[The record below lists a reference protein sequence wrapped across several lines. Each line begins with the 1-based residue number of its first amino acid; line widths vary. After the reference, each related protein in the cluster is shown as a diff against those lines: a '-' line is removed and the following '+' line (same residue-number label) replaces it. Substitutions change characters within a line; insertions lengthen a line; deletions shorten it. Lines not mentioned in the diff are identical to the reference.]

1 MERFWKKIKKG
12 LLWGPDMPIVAA
24 CSAVV
29 LLLLLLPLLRI
40 ALYAAPWYD
49 DYNYGK
55 IVKDALARDYSL
67 LSALK
72 AAVACVRREWWA
84 WQGTFS
90 SVFFMSLMPG
100 VWGDEY
106 YVLGPVFLVLLL
118 TSSVCVLVKA
128 LARDVLK
135 AEWAFCVI
143 WQTVGAAM
151 AVVLIYN
158 SQMGFFWYNAGI
170 HYVGMHSFL
179 MLLTASWIG
188 VLAAKRKAF
197 LALRVLC
204 TCVGAVLVSGANYV
218 TALQGLVVGVSL
230 VGLAALLRNRRFL
243 LLLPS
248 MVIYAY
254 GFYKNVTAPGNM
266 KRGVSYQGWGLEP
279 VPAIGR
285 SFVEAFRAFGQ
296 FTGLITVVVMLL
308 LVPIIWL
315 AVGRLRFRF
324 RYPGVLL
331 LWSVCLYATGFTPSL
346 YTLGHGGLDRTLNAV
361 KLTLQMLL
369 LVNEVY
375 WLGWLHGKLA
385 RSGRLPEKQ
394 RGEKIPIVFYFVIM
408 CLALTVFVTRPNPV
422 GGYSSWDAYDCVHKG
437 EAYNFHQEYLERVE
451 TIKEGG
457 PTVIVE
463 PYGYRPW
470 ILSPGE
476 LSENSQNE
484 PNRSMAMWYDKE
496 AIVCQP

>member
-1 MERFWKKIKKG
+1 MERFWRKIKKG
-12 LLWGPDMPIVAA
+12 LLWGPDMPVVAV
-24 CSAVV
+24 CSVIV

-55 IVKDALARDYSL
+55 IVKDALSRGYSL
-67 LSALK
+67 LNALK
-72 AAVACVRREWWA
+72 AAVACVQREWWA

-106 YVLGPVFLVLLL
+106 YVLGPIFLVLLL
-118 TSSVCVLVKA
+118 TSSVCVLVKV

-135 AEWAFCVI
+135 AEWAYCVI
-143 WQTVGAAM
+143 WQTVAAAM

-188 VLAAKRKAF
+188 TLVAKRKVF
-197 LALRVLC
+197 LVLRVLC

-218 TALQGLVVGVSL
+218 TALQGLVMGVSL

-248 MVIYAY
+248 MLIYAY

-285 SFVEAFRAFGQ
+285 SFVEAFKAFGQ
-296 FTGLITVVVMLL
+296 FTGLITAVVMLL
-308 LVPIIWL
+308 LVPVIWL
-315 AVGRLRFRF
+315 AVGKLRFRF

-375 WLGWLHGKLA
+375 WLGWLYGKLA
-385 RSGRLPEKQ
+385 RSGRLPEK
-394 RGEKIPIVFYFVIM
+394 RREEKIPIVFYFVIM
-408 CLALTVFVTRPNPV
+408 CLALTVFVTRTYPV
-422 GGYSSWDAYDCVHKG
+422 GGYSSWDAYDCIHKG

-457 PTVIVE
+457 STVIVE

-476 LSENSQNE
+476 LSEDSQNE